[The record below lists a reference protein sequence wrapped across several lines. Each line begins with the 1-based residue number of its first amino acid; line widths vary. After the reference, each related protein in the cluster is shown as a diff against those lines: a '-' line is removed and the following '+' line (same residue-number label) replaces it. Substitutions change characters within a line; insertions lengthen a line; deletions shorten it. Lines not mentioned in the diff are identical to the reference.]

1 MKEGKKM
8 MRLAKKV
15 VIFAAAVFLSSSAFA
30 AINFSDDFES
40 YSLYVGPGSQGDIGG
55 GWLVFANVFGD
66 YPGCSQYWYGYGPFP
81 APNKDSGFS
90 NIASG
95 ATGQALNVFSDY
107 DNPDHANGA
116 CLETSVFQETVFS
129 ATDAGT
135 YTFRFDTQ
143 APNPLGADVSTYG
156 FIKLLDPN
164 NNYNTDLFLTV
175 PTIAAGTKSLD
186 VILDAS
192 ADGKILQWGF
202 STVASNYE
210 ASGRLYDNASFAL
223 KTTGT
228 GPYQGAEGVPIPLWA
243 LFAMAGLLALVGVSR
258 LRNGHKA

>member
-1 MKEGKKM
+1 M
-8 MRLAKKV
+8 MRFAQKALV
-15 VIFAAAVFLSSSAFA
+15 FAAAVLLSSSAFA
-30 AINFSDDFES
+30 AINFSDNFES
-40 YSLYVGPGSQGDIGG
+40 YSLYVGPGYQGDIGG

-90 NIASG
+90 NIAAGS
-95 ATGQALNVFSDY
+95 TGQALNVFSDY
-107 DNPDHANGA
+107 DNPDHGNGA

-129 ATDAGT
+129 AADAGT

-143 APNPLGADVSTYG
+143 VPAPLGADVSTDG

-164 NNYNTDLFLTV
+164 NNYNADVFLTV
-175 PTIAAGTKSLD
+175 PTITAGTKSLD
-186 VILDAS
+186 VMLDAS

-223 KTTGT
+223 KNTGS
-228 GPYQGAEGVPIPLWA
+228 YQGYEGVPIPLWA
-243 LFAMAGLLALVGVSR
+243 FFAMAGMLALVGGSK
-258 LRNGHKA
+258 LRNRRKA

>member
-1 MKEGKKM
+1 M
-8 MRLAKKV
+8 MRFAQKALV
-15 VIFAAAVFLSSSAFA
+15 FAAAVLLSSSAFA
-30 AINFSDDFES
+30 AINFSDNFES
-40 YSLYVGPGSQGDIGG
+40 YSLYVGPGYQGDIGG

-90 NIASG
+90 NIAAGS
-95 ATGQALNVFSDY
+95 TGQALNVFSDY
-107 DNPDHANGA
+107 ENSDHGNGA
-116 CLETSVFQETVFS
+116 CLETSVFQERVFS
-129 ATDAGT
+129 AADAGT

-143 APNPLGADVSTYG
+143 VPAPLGADVSTYG

-175 PTIAAGTKSLD
+175 PTLAAGAKSLD

-202 STVASNYE
+202 SAAASNYE
-210 ASGRLYDNASFAL
+210 ASGRLYDNASFVL
-223 KTTGT
+223 KNTGS
-228 GPYQGAEGVPIPLWA
+228 YQGAEGVPIPLWA
-243 LFAMAGLLALVGVSR
+243 LFALAGLLALVGGSR
-258 LRNGHKA
+258 LRSRRKV

>member
-1 MKEGKKM
+1 MI
-8 MRLAKKV
+8 RLAKKV
-15 VIFAAAVFLSSSAFA
+15 VTFAAAALLSSSAFA
-30 AINFSDDFES
+30 AINFSDNFEA
-40 YSLYVGPGSQGDIGG
+40 YDLYVGPGYQGDIGG
-55 GWLVFANVFGD
+55 GWLIFANVFGD

-90 NIASG
+90 NITTGSS
-95 ATGQALNVFSDY
+95 GQALNVFSDY

-129 ATDAGT
+129 SADVGT

-143 APNPLGADVSTYG
+143 TPVALGTDVSTYG

-164 NNYNTDLFLTV
+164 NNYNADIFLTV
-175 PTIAAGTKSLD
+175 PTITAGTKTLD

-202 STVASNYE
+202 STVASGYE
-210 ASGRLYDNASFAL
+210 PSGRVYDNASFAL
-223 KTTGT
+223 KNTGS
-228 GPYQGAEGVPIPLWA
+228 YQGEEGVPIPLWA
-243 LFAMAGLLALVGVSR
+243 LFAMAGVLALVGGSTLRSR
-258 LRNGHKA
+258 RKA